1 MNTPESSAAISTAA
15 IAAPIT
21 TGTEMT
27 ATATNPDVVLLDEP
41 IVRGETKVYSVTVMR
56 PNSGA
61 LRGTTLV
68 ALANLDV
75 IALQTVIPRVT
86 NPSISSAEVALMDP
100 ADLAAIGTKVG
111 SFLLTKRDRAAFPG
125 L

>member
-1 MNTPESSAAISTAA
+1 MNTPESSAAISTGA
-15 IAAPIT
+15 IAASIT
-21 TGTEMT
+21 TGAEVT
-27 ATATNPDVVLLDEP
+27 APAINPDVVVLDEP
-41 IVRGETKVYSVTVMR
+41 IVRGETKLSSVTVIR

-75 IALQTVIPRVT
+75 VALQTVIPRVT
-86 NPSISSAEVALMDP
+86 LPSISSAEVGLMDP
-100 ADLAAIGTKVG
+100 ADLAAIGTKVA